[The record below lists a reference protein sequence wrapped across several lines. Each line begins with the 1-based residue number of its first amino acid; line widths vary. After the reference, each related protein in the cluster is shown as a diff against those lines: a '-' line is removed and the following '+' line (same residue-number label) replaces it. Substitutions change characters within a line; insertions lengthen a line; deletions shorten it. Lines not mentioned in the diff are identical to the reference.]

1 MSVTSARSG
10 SLVAGRVPGRY
21 SPAGQRLVLG
31 GLGLVLLVTIV
42 VSAGVGPVAVPV
54 GTTARILWAHLVPG
68 EHIATW
74 SLAQDQIVWQFR
86 LPRTLLA
93 ALVGGSL
100 AVAGAV
106 LQAVIRNP
114 LADPFVLGASSGA
127 SLGAVAALAAGAAVP
142 GLAVS
147 GSAFTGAAVAA
158 LLVFMLAQRGG
169 RVESLR
175 LILAG
180 VALSY
185 LFSAATSWI
194 TVTAEHGKLPGL
206 VFFLLGS
213 VSSATWGMLAIPA
226 VILLAGVCHALLR
239 VGPLNAV
246 MTGDETATSLGVDVS
261 RFRIEMLIATSL
273 LTGAVVAVSGGIG
286 FVGMVVPHVCR
297 LLVGADHRRLLPVT
311 VLAGAVFLVLVDII
325 ARTAASPQELP
336 IGIVTSAVGA
346 PFFLWLLRRRTAGG
360 LR

>member
-1 MSVTSARSG
+1 
-10 SLVAGRVPGRY
+10 
-21 SPAGQRLVLG
+21 VLG
-31 GLGLVLLVTIV
+31 GLVVALLVIV
-42 VSAGVGPVAVPV
+42 VVSSGIGPVAVPV
-54 GTTARILWAHLVPG
+54 GTTARILWAHLAPG
-68 EHIATW
+68 EHVATW

-93 ALVGGSL
+93 ALVGAAL
-100 AVAGAV
+100 AVAGTV

-127 SLGAVAALAAGAAVP
+127 SLGAVAALAAGAVVP
-142 GLAVS
+142 GLFVS
-147 GSAFTGAAVAA
+147 GAAFTGAAVAA
-158 LLVFMLAQRGG
+158 LLVFMLAQSGG

-175 LILAG
+175 LVLAG

-213 VSSATWGMLAIPA
+213 VSTATWEMLAIPA
-226 VILLAGVCHALLR
+226 VIVLVCVIHARLR

-261 RFRIEMLIATSL
+261 RFRIEMLVATSL

-297 LLVGADHRRLLPVT
+297 LVVGADHRRLIPVAT
-311 VLAGAVFLVLVDII
+311 LGGAIFLVLVDIV
-325 ARTAASPQELP
+325 ARTAAAPQELP
-336 IGIVTSAVGA
+336 IGIVTAVVGA
-346 PFFLWLLRRRTAGG
+346 PFFLWLLRRRPVGG
-360 LR
+360 VR

>member
-1 MSVTSARSG
+1 M
-10 SLVAGRVPGRY
+10 
-21 SPAGQRLVLG
+21 
-31 GLGLVLLVTIV
+31 
-42 VSAGVGPVAVPV
+42 
-54 GTTARILWAHLVPG
+54 
-68 EHIATW
+68 ATW
-74 SLAQDQIVWQFR
+74 TLAQDQIVWTFR

-93 ALVGGSL
+93 ALVGAAL
-100 AVAGAV
+100 AVAGTV

-127 SLGAVAALAAGAAVP
+127 SLGAVAALAGGAVVPGVIVSGAAF
-142 GLAVS
+142 S
-147 GSAFTGAAVAA
+147 GAAVAA
-158 LLVFMLAQRGG
+158 LLVFVLAQRGG

-175 LILAG
+175 LVLAG

-213 VSSATWGMLAIPA
+213 VSTATWQMLTIPA
-226 VILLAGVCHALLR
+226 IIVAACVVHARLR

-261 RFRIEMLIATSL
+261 RFRIEMLLATSL

-286 FVGMVVPHVCR
+286 FVGMVVPHICR
-297 LLVGADHRRLLPVT
+297 LIVGADHRRLLPVAT
-311 VLAGAVFLVLVDII
+311 LGGAIFLVLVDIV
-325 ARTAASPQELP
+325 ARTAAAPQELP
-336 IGIVTSAVGA
+336 IGIVTAAIGA
-346 PFFLWLLRRRTAGG
+346 PFFLWLLRRRPVGG
-360 LR
+360 A

>member
-1 MSVTSARSG
+1 MNLLPAR
-10 SLVAGRVPGRY
+10 P
-21 SPAGQRLVLG
+21 
-31 GLGLVLLVTIV
+31 GLVLSGLAVALLVIIV

-68 EHIATW
+68 EHIASW

-93 ALVGGSL
+93 ALVGAAL
-100 AVAGAV
+100 AVAGTV

-127 SLGAVAALAAGAAVP
+127 SLGAVAALAGGAVVP
-142 GLAVS
+142 GLLVS
-147 GSAFTGAAVAA
+147 GAAFSGAAIAA
-158 LLVFMLAQRGG
+158 LLVFVLAQSGG

-175 LILAG
+175 LVLAG

-213 VSSATWGMLAIPA
+213 VSTATWEMLVIPA
-226 VILLAGVCHALLR
+226 VVVLACVIHARVR

-297 LLVGADHRRLLPVT
+297 LVVGADHRRLIPVAT
-311 VLAGAVFLVLVDII
+311 LAGAIFLVLVDIV
-325 ARTAASPQELP
+325 ARTAAAPQELP
-336 IGIVTSAVGA
+336 IGIVTAAIGA
-346 PFFLWLLRRRTAGG
+346 PFFLWLLRRRPVGG
-360 LR
+360 VR

>member
-1 MSVTSARSG
+1 MLAG
-10 SLVAGRVPGRY
+10 LLIALPVAV
-21 SPAGQRLVLG
+21 
-31 GLGLVLLVTIV
+31 V
-42 VSAGVGPVAVPV
+42 VSSGIGPVAVPI
-54 GTTARILWAHLVPG
+54 GTTARILWAHLAPG
-68 EHIATW
+68 EHVATW
-74 SLAQDQIVWQFR
+74 TMAQDQIVWQFR

-93 ALVGGSL
+93 ALVGAAL

-127 SLGAVAALAAGAAVP
+127 SLGAVAALTAGAVVP
-142 GLAVS
+142 GLFVS
-147 GSAFTGAAVAA
+147 GAAFSGAAMAA
-158 LLVFMLAQRGG
+158 LLVFVLAQRGG

-175 LILAG
+175 LVLAG

-213 VSSATWGMLAIPA
+213 VSAATWAMLVIPA
-226 VILLAGVCHALLR
+226 IVVLICVFHAWLR

-261 RFRIEMLIATSL
+261 RFRVEMLVATSL
-273 LTGAVVAVSGGIG
+273 LTGVVVAVSGGIG

-297 LLVGADHRRLLPVT
+297 LVVGADHRRLIPVAT
-311 VLAGAVFLVLVDII
+311 LGGAIFLVIVDIV
-325 ARTAASPQELP
+325 ARTAAAPQELP
-336 IGIVTSAVGA
+336 IGIVTAAVGA
-346 PFFLWLLRRRTAGG
+346 PFFLWLLRRRPVGG
-360 LR
+360 VR

>member
-1 MSVTSARSG
+1 MSASSAPA
-10 SLVAGRVPGRY
+10 VAGRDRTPR
-21 SPAGQRLVLG
+21 SRSARQPLILA
-31 GLGLVLLVTIV
+31 GLGLALLVAVV
-42 VSAGVGPVAVPV
+42 VSSGIGPVPVPV
-54 GTTARILWAHLVPG
+54 GTTARILWAHLTPG
-68 EHIATW
+68 EHVASW
-74 SLAQDQIVWQFR
+74 SLAQDQIVWEFR

-93 ALVGGSL
+93 ATVGAAL

-127 SLGAVAALAAGAAVP
+127 SLGAVAALAAGAVVP
-142 GLAVS
+142 GLVVS
-147 GSAFTGAAVAA
+147 GAAFSGAAVAA
-158 LLVFMLAQRGG
+158 VLVFVLAQRGG

-175 LILAG
+175 LVLAG

-213 VSSATWGMLAIPA
+213 VSSATWQMLAIP
-226 VILLAGVCHALLR
+226 VLIVLACVVHALLR

-286 FVGMVVPHVCR
+286 FVGMVVPHICR
-297 LLVGADHRRLLPVT
+297 LAIGADHRRLIPVVT
-311 VLAGAVFLVLVDII
+311 LGGAIFLVAVDVV
-325 ARTAASPQELP
+325 ARTAAAPQELP
-336 IGIVTSAVGA
+336 IGIVTAAIGA
-346 PFFLWLLRRRTAGG
+346 PFFLWLLRRRSAGG
-360 LR
+360 LQ